1 MQIKTLV
8 TVFTLISLQVFGQK
22 SMLDFSLGFSNT
34 KYSSGSEF
42 DKISNSKANNLS
54 PLNFAINYRQQ
65 VNSYFYLTTEIGYTS
80 AEDNLDITY
89 SATNPILTSEL
100 HTIFQNDKIYM
111 SMLTEFRHPK
121 FDWVYANFGPLF
133 GKDVVKEFRSSYK
146 ILGGR
151 KEYVDNLVVDH
162 NDAVGFVIN
171 LGISP
176 TIGKIGLLLNVG
188 YVDNSSL
195 YTILPYTYMHTSHFT
210 YRFGISYLINDSPL
224 KRSED

>member
-111 SMLTEFRHPK
+111 SMLK
-121 FDWVYANFGPLF
+121 
-133 GKDVVKEFRSSYK
+133 
-146 ILGGR
+146 
-151 KEYVDNLVVDH
+151 
-162 NDAVGFVIN
+162 N
-171 LGISP
+171 LGLP
-176 TIGKIGLLLNVG
+176 TK
-188 YVDNSSL
+188 Y
-195 YTILPYTYMHTSHFT
+195 
-210 YRFGISYLINDSPL
+210 
-224 KRSED
+224 